1 MFFQSIFNNPLEQK
15 NKICKTSDIRN
26 NRILAR
32 YKQEIGSNR
41 VGLKRKI
48 PNNKEYEKNKQSH
61 ACLSINV
68 GGDDRANENK
78 SSANYRRNTYN
89 KKRLV
94 DKLYYI
100 NKVRN
105 SVNLDIE
112 NLRRSVHYKYILFI
126 AFCATLAILAMILS
140 YYLRNEESLIQLFS
154 GVIAVSVAEVTV
166 FSAFNFLTF
175 FTFIYMFW
183 KVGKK
188 YKIRNLKSKLNR
200 TKYPIFI

>member
-15 NKICKTSDIRN
+15 NKICKKSDIRN

-32 YKQEIGSNR
+32 YKQEIGSNG

-48 PNNKEYEKNKQSH
+48 PNNKEYEKNKQPH

-68 GGDDRANENK
+68 GGHDRANENK
-78 SSANYRRNTYN
+78 FSANYGRNTYN
-89 KKRLV
+89 KKRLA
-94 DKLYYI
+94 DKIYYI

-105 SVNLDIE
+105 SANLDIE
-112 NLRRSVHYKYILFI
+112 NLRRSVYYKYILFI
-126 AFCATLAILAMILS
+126 AFCTTLAILAMILS
-140 YYLRNEESLIQLFS
+140 YYLWNNKSLIQLFS
-154 GVIAVSVAEVTV
+154 GAIVSEDELTFFSV
-166 FSAFNFLTF
+166 FTFMIF

-183 KVGKK
+183 KVVKK
-188 YKIRNLKSKLNR
+188 YKIRKLKSKLNR